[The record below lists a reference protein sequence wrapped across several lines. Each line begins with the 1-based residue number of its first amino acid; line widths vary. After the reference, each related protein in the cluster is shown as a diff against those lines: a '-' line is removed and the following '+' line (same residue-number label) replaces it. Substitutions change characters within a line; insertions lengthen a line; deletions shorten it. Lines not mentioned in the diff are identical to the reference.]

1 MTMPFPQLSPR
12 RLGTQIGK
20 EQEKAFADQRE
31 VKADGEEERE
41 RHRWHHTA
49 GGRALPP
56 ISGVFISIRGREAF
70 GKGPDMCPKLRAAL
84 CSLVLGRNFL
94 FLID

>member
-31 VKADGEEERE
+31 VKADGEEEKDTDGTIQQE
-41 RHRWHHTA
+41 A
-49 GGRALPP
+49 EPCLLSAECLSASGGGRL
-56 ISGVFISIRGREAF
+56 SGKAQTCAQSSEQLYVR
-70 GKGPDMCPKLRAAL
+70 
-84 CSLVLGRNFL
+84 
-94 FLID
+94 